1 MISCG
6 RGGGLAFQVMRRYNN
21 MLSALAGGRR
31 TEVAYD
37 RIQ

>member
-21 MLSALAGGRR
+21 MLSALAGREENGGG
-31 TEVAYD
+31 
-37 RIQ
+37 I